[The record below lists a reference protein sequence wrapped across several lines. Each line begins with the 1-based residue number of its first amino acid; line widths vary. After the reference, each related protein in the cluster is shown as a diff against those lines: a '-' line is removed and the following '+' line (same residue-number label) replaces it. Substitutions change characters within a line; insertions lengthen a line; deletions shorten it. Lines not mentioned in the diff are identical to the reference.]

1 MKLLESLIR
10 TIYRLYHLPLF
21 IVFKVQ
27 YKTFPRIKGRMFLRN
42 KGTMQL
48 GSGVRINS
56 LYAANA
62 IGGQTFMSIKVRPGA
77 TLKIGNNVALSNSAI
92 YCADHISLEDD
103 VFIGGDCKIYDTDFH
118 SVLYNERLA
127 VPEEGKRTAPVC
139 IKKGVLVGT
148 GSIVLKGVTIG
159 EKSVIGAG
167 SVVSKNIPPNEI
179 WGGNPIQF
187 IRKIEQ

>member
-1 MKLLESLIR
+1 MAVIETFIRLLSKI
-10 TIYRLYHLPLF
+10 YHLPLF
-21 IVFKVQ
+21 VVFGVKYV
-27 YKTFPRIKGRMFLRN
+27 TFPKIRGRVFLRN
-42 KGTMQL
+42 RGEIVFGKQ
-48 GSGVRINS
+48 VRINS
-56 LYAANA
+56 SYAANA

-77 TLKIGNNVALSNSAI
+77 QLTVGNNVALSNSAI
-92 YCADHISLEDD
+92 YCADKITIEDD

-118 SVLYNERLA
+118 SVFYNERLA
-127 VPEEGKRTAPVC
+127 VPEEGKRTAPVT

-167 SVVSKNIPPNEI
+167 SVVSKNIPSNEI
-179 WGGNPIQF
+179 WGGNPVRF